1 MENKAKVWI
10 ARDKNGELWIHPNIP
25 FRDGD
30 MWFCDEPIIRL
41 DSSLFPSV
49 KWGDDEPT
57 EAYITLTE
65 PQSEK
70 EQPQSNQEINWEQRR
85 YEIVKE
91 LLPVIHQRFAEKE
104 LRYGQILKKEFVA
117 SDAVEIADTL
127 INKLKMENK

>member
-1 MENKAKVWI
+1 MKNAVKVWI
-10 ARDKNGELWIHPNIP
+10 ARDKDGSLWVHPNIP
-25 FRDGD
+25 FRDD
-30 MWFCDEPIIRL
+30 DVWFCDAPIMRV
-41 DSSLFPSV
+41 DSSSFPNI
-49 KWGDDEPT
+49 KWEDDKPT
-57 EAYITLTE
+57 EAYISLAE

>member
-10 ARDKNGELWIHPNIP
+10 ARDKDGKLWVHPTIP
-25 FRDGD
+25 FRENDV
-30 MWFCDEPIIRL
+30 WFCDEPIILL

-49 KWGDDEPT
+49 KWEDDAPT
-57 EAYITLTE
+57 EAYITLVE

-70 EQPQSNQEINWEQRR
+70 EQSQTKQEINWEQRR

>member
-10 ARDKNGELWIHPNIP
+10 ARDKNGELWVYPNIP

-30 MWFCDEPIIRL
+30 MWFCDAPIISV
-41 DSSLFPSV
+41 DSSSFPNI
-49 KWGDDEPT
+49 KWEDDKPA
-57 EAYITLTE
+57 EAYISLAE

-70 EQPQSNQEINWEQRR
+70 EQPQSKQEINWEQRR

-91 LLPVIHQRFAEKE
+91 LLPVIHQRFTEKE
-104 LRYGQILKKEFVA
+104 LRYGQILKKEFVV
-117 SDAVEIADTL
+117 SDAVEIVDTL